1 MAMAADDNNSDEELM
16 DEDSV
21 NDGVSEEEGDN
32 MEASSEDESDNDA
45 DLEQRYVELEER
57 VKENLYNY
65 NLHLE
70 LIKVCEKLTDFDKLK
85 KVRQRMSE
93 IFPLTPALWMSWLK
107 IEKSIAVSEDER
119 KGVIALFDRA
129 VKDYQSVELW
139 IDYADFLKQGS
150 LDDELTE
157 GIRAV
162 YEKALTSVGLHVTRG
177 SLIWDEYVNF
187 EKSILLAI
195 KEKVDPSSPD
205 YAAQLK
211 RVTQLYKRRL
221 SCPLHGM
228 ENVHQEMHDVFA
240 KEFGVE
246 LDPVIELG
254 YRKALAKLEKVIP
267 YEELLVGADGSE
279 VDLEPAAQRLSRW
292 RDYLSYE
299 GSEEADP
306 GRIQCLYERA
316 LSEGGL
322 CLEPTLWLEYTEWCD
337 CTLGIGAVA
346 LPVCER
352 AVRNCPWNSLLW
364 IRYLRASERYSCA
377 HEEVKGILERAL
389 ASGFSVAQE
398 YRDLWMTYID
408 YLKRRLRKWDDEPSQ
423 GDGICAEHKIANEEL
438 RNTFDRACSH
448 LAEFFGLE
456 GDPAC
461 QLLQYWARIEAN
473 QFGDMEKTR
482 LLWNDI
488 LSIGHDKSAQMWLE
502 YIRLERTYGDCKH
515 LRRLYTRALASAT
528 DWPETIGESWLAY
541 ERDDGTLDTLEMC
554 ENAVRLRIEKVVQ
567 ERAMAAAKA
576 AEASR
581 EAEAAKKAKRKG
593 FSEKSKS
600 QEKFNA
606 FKMPTGLPPMSGVK
620 RRREEGEI
628 VMPSATLL
636 VGHKASSHSSD
647 PMSPDGD
654 SQDDESAPKKSK
666 SSSEETSS
674 IGPIV
679 HNSAKDDR
687 TVFVS
692 NLDYSVPEETL
703 KEAFSKCGTITDL
716 RLVKDFKGRS
726 KGYCYVE
733 YSSIE
738 EATKAL
744 ELDREIL
751 NNRPMFVSK
760 CDPDRQTRP
769 VAFRYSTELEK
780 NKLFVKGLP
789 LSSTKEDLTK
799 LFSPYGTLKDVR
811 LVTYRNGHSKGLAYI
826 DFEDEVAAAHALIK
840 TDGMELEG
848 HTISVAISKPPERK
862 PTMSNPSQGI
872 LSLGGG
878 AKEVGARG
886 RGRTQVSVFVPRSVQ
901 LHSSTGESSV
911 QSEMSAGSSQDPAD
925 SSKASNKTGMSNAD
939 FRQMLLTG
947 KK

>member
-16 DEDSV
+16 EEDTV
-21 NDGVSEEEGDN
+21 NDGASDEEGDH
-32 MEASSEDESDNDA
+32 MEASSEEDSDNDA
-45 DLEQRYVELEER
+45 DLEQRYAELEER
-57 VKENLYNY
+57 VKENVYNY

-93 IFPLTPALWMSWLK
+93 IFPLTPALWMSWLQN
-107 IEKSIAVSEDER
+107 EKSVAVTDEE
-119 KGVIALFDRA
+119 KKAVVELFERA

-139 IDYADFLKQGS
+139 IEYADFLKQLS
-150 LDDELTE
+150 SEEQPTE
-157 GIRAV
+157 DIRAV
-162 YEKALTSVGLHVTRG
+162 YEKALTSVGLHVARG
-177 SLIWDEYVNF
+177 SAIWDAYMNF
-187 EKSILLAI
+187 EKDILASF
-195 KEKVDPSSPD
+195 KEKGDQSSPE
-205 YAAQLK
+205 YSAQLK
-211 RVTQLYKRRL
+211 RVLQIYKRRL
-221 SCPLHGM
+221 SCPLNGM
-228 ENVHQEMHDVFA
+228 DNIHQEMHDVFA
-240 KEFGVE
+240 KEYEVE

-254 YRKALAKLEKVIP
+254 FRKALAKLEKVIP

-299 GSEEADP
+299 ASEEADP

-322 CLEPTLWLEYTEWCD
+322 CLEPTLWLEYTEWAD

-364 IRYLRASERYSCA
+364 IRYLRASERYSCT
-377 HEEVKGILERAL
+377 HEEIKGILERAL

-423 GDGICAEHKIANEEL
+423 GDTICAEHKIANEEL

-502 YIRLERTYGDCKH
+502 YIRLERTYGDSKH
-515 LRRLYTRALASAT
+515 LRRLYSRALASST
-528 DWPETIGESWLAY
+528 DWPETIGESWLAF
-541 ERDDGTLDTLEMC
+541 ERDEGTLETLELC
-554 ENAVRLRIEKVVQ
+554 ENAVRMRIEKVVK
-567 ERAMAAAKA
+567 ERAAAAAKA
-576 AEASR
+576 AEAAR
-581 EAEAAKKAKRKG
+581 EAEGAKKAKRKG
-593 FSEKSKS
+593 FGGEKNKS

-606 FKMPTGLPPMSGVK
+606 FKMPTGVPPMSGVK

-628 VMPSATLL
+628 VMPSGTLL
-636 VGHKASSHSSD
+636 VGPKGTSQGSE
-647 PMSPDGD
+647 PMSPDGNHEDD
-654 SQDDESAPKKSK
+654 SSAPKKAKGDGVES
-666 SSSEETSS
+666 SS
-674 IGPIV
+674 IGPVI
-679 HNSAKDDR
+679 HNSSKDDR

-692 NLDYSVPEETL
+692 NLDYSIPEELIKETL
-703 KEAFSKCGTITDL
+703 SKCGTVTDI

-733 YSSIE
+733 FSSLE
-738 EATKAL
+738 EAGKAL
-744 ELDREIL
+744 EMDREIL
-751 NNRPMFVSK
+751 NGRPMFISK
-760 CDPDRQTRP
+760 CDPDRQTRQ

-789 LSSTKEDLTK
+789 LSSTKEDLK
-799 LFSPYGTLKDVR
+799 NLFSPYGTLKDVR
-811 LVTYRNGHSKGLAYI
+811 LVTYRNGHSKGLAYV
-826 DFEDEVAAAHALIK
+826 DFEDEAAAAHALIK
-840 TDGMELEG
+840 TDGMEIDG

-862 PTMSNPSQGI
+862 QSMFNPNQGI

-878 AKEVGARG
+878 SKEVGARG

-901 LHSSTGESSV
+901 LHSGPSESSV
-911 QSEMSAGSSQDPAD
+911 QSETSTSSSSQD
-925 SSKASNKTGMSNAD
+925 SSQSSNKTGMSNAD
-939 FRQMLLTG
+939 FRQMLMAG